1 MGRYKMTS
9 SMGMILLGIWLIMT
23 GLIPLLHLSFE
34 GLPLIMAIL
43 AIVSG
48 IFISAV
54 AFCDSPCLVL
64 HPATTMIIMTNVTN
78 CISLFNQNT
87 PFTYLLF
94 EFLTIN

>member
-1 MGRYKMTS
+1 MTS

-48 IFISAV
+48 I
-54 AFCDSPCLVL
+54 LVL
-64 HPATTMIIMTNVTN
+64 
-78 CISLFNQNT
+78 FGR
-87 PFTYLLF
+87 
-94 EFLTIN
+94 